1 MHAKIATLY
10 MMIAMLVRAVY
21 CQSNT
26 YVPAVE
32 TCGRETRLWPER
44 IFDGLA
50 TFSKDANAGETWALD
65 SNVLIYDIKYKRGY
79 YYILKIDKTTGIVK
93 FERRRVDPVLGN
105 TLTVETIDT
114 PNGYGYLIE
123 FTDGIAVGLP
133 YSRVVLLFRIY
144 ENENERI
151 EKVTVP
157 CALGFDLIMPLDYY
171 PQRPT
176 DTPLYGLYAET
187 GNGYDLQYKFWKLT
201 QTSQTLPPQMTC
213 DLQTPNPTI
222 FSTTWSSLFIRGW
235 IRTFDDHE
243 NTPLII
249 HTSNKILVY
258 KHANAQAEMQIIEFQ
273 GTVIKSALVFHDIGE
288 YTYLFIQ
295 DQDDAFFMYR
305 MILSH
310 SQWIWPEQH
319 EQIDFRNWD
328 GIDYQKNTLF
338 YNQISHVLM
347 IRPYGVFI
355 PSEYVNCYVC
365 KNNSKP
371 LDNSLRRTWCI
382 EQETTTHVQPTTTTT
397 QQLTTSIPTT
407 TTTTITTQPTI
418 TTTQQL
424 TTSIPTTTTT
434 TITTQPTITTTQ
446 QLTTS
451 IPTTT
456 TTTITTQPTITTTQQ
471 LTTSIPTTITTT
483 ITTLPPTTITAY
495 TTATTQPLATE
506 TPVVTTA
513 ATTQN
518 STTTAKNITAVNTYI
533 PAIETCGNETKLWP
547 ERIFDGSATFVR
559 DANASETWALD
570 TTLYIDDIKYIRGY
584 YYILKNYPESTTITL
599 ERRRV
604 DPVLGITLS
613 IEIIDTFADYQGVLI
628 EFTNGIAVGLR
639 RTHTILLFIIH
650 ENENERIEKFT
661 APCASEFY
669 HIMPL
674 DYYPRQS
681 TNVPLYGM
689 YSQATLPF
697 QPVHYKFWKLTQTS
711 QVSQPQITCDL
722 NTSNPIIFSTQ
733 FEVRF
738 HRGWIRTF
746 DNHKN
751 TPLIIHSTYSIFIY
765 KDIDTQAEM
774 QSIEVQ
780 GKIIESAAVFHD
792 IGEYTY
798 IFIEIYGGT
807 FFMYRMILS
816 HSQWTWPEEYKQ
828 INLQNSGNVGIRG
841 HYLFYNY
848 VSHVLLVRPH
858 GIYVPTENVNC
869 YTCDNSS
876 RPLDNTPRRT
886 WCIKQETTTQM
897 QPTTTITQ
905 QPFTSIPTTFT
916 TATTAQNST
925 TTAENT
931 TFTTQPFTTE
941 TPVATTATTTQTLAT
956 STESTTATTQE
967 PTTAATTNT
976 TTTESTTATTQEPT
990 TATTSTTIA
999 PELTTATTTH
1009 QPTTA
1014 TVTAN
1019 QTTTPLTTTKS
1030 SNDDTTTPTPHVK
1043 YYTGVV
1049 FDRTSGTPRYPKMS
1063 TSIAILLA
1071 ILCVSVNKQT

>member
-1 MHAKIATLY
+1 
-10 MMIAMLVRAVY
+10 MLVRVVY

-32 TCGRETRLWPER
+32 TCGRETRLWPKYVY
-44 IFDGLA
+44 DGNQSLTKDESA
-50 TFSKDANAGETWALD
+50 SELDWLKSIYTNTFL
-65 SNVLIYDIKYKRGY
+65 YDVRYRADY
-79 YYILKIDKTTGIVK
+79 YYILSKDYLPYQDTYINSFSRVQVNPALGTPVTGYK
-93 FERRRVDPVLGN
+93 
-105 TLTVETIDT
+105 ETIYRNEVTMITSKTISILEFTEGYAIRESHSNKTITFLIDDANKITILFSECEETGVASFINYFPTPSMTESILAFLKPSEQSSNTSQQSSNLMPWWYSVNTIDNLPEAICIDDMSNSYDYFTPPFLYAAYVRIFPNSTTSPLIAHT
-114 PNGYGYLIE
+114 PNGIVIRKDIYRDSEEQTIGDSHIHA
-123 FTDGIAVGLP
+123 IAVYHDVEKYTYILANHYVNGLT
-133 YSRVVLLFRIY
+133 LFRAILSNDNWAWPSEPKHLNIPYQFDDPAIY
-144 ENENERI
+144 FIFYNDRSNI
-151 EKVTVP
+151 IITSGP
-157 CALGFDLIMPLDYY
+157 DIYIP
-171 PQRPT
+171 
-176 DTPLYGLYAET
+176 
-187 GNGYDLQYKFWKLT
+187 
-201 QTSQTLPPQMTC
+201 TSQETC
-213 DLQTPNPTI
+213 YTCPMGSIPLTSPLRKTWCTI
-222 FSTTWSSLFIRGW
+222 ESTT
-235 IRTFDDHE
+235 
-243 NTPLII
+243 
-249 HTSNKILVY
+249 
-258 KHANAQAEMQIIEFQ
+258 
-273 GTVIKSALVFHDIGE
+273 
-288 YTYLFIQ
+288 
-295 DQDDAFFMYR
+295 
-305 MILSH
+305 
-310 SQWIWPEQH
+310 SQYE
-319 EQIDFRNWD
+319 
-328 GIDYQKNTLF
+328 
-338 YNQISHVLM
+338 
-347 IRPYGVFI
+347 
-355 PSEYVNCYVC
+355 
-365 KNNSKP
+365 
-371 LDNSLRRTWCI
+371 
-382 EQETTTHVQPTTTTT
+382 PTT
-397 QQLTTSIPTT
+397 QSSI
-407 TTTTITTQPTI
+407 TTI
-418 TTTQQL
+418 QL
-424 TTSIPTTTTT
+424 
-434 TITTQPTITTTQ
+434 
-446 QLTTS
+446 
-451 IPTTT
+451 
-456 TTTITTQPTITTTQQ
+456 
-471 LTTSIPTTITTT
+471 PTTIA
-483 ITTLPPTTITAY
+483 AY
-495 TTATTQPLATE
+495 TTTTTQPLATE
-506 TPVVTTA
+506 TPIVTTA

-518 STTTAKNITAVNTYI
+518 STTTAENTTAANTYT

-570 TTLYIDDIKYIRGY
+570 STFYIGDIKYIRGY
-584 YYILKNYPESTTITL
+584 YYILKIYPESTTITL

-967 PTTAATTNT
+967 PTTA
-976 TTTESTTATTQEPT
+976 
-990 TATTSTTIA
+990 TTSTTIA

-1030 SNDDTTTPTPHVK
+1030 SNGDTTTPTPHVK

-1049 FDRTSGTPRYPKMS
+1049 FDRTSGTPRYPEMS
-1063 TSIAILLA
+1063 TSIAISLA
-1071 ILCVSVNKQT
+1071 ILCVFVNKQT